1 VRLVLLLA
9 WRHLTHRK
17 GATLLSALG
26 IALGIA
32 TVVSVMTLDHNTL
45 LSQQMFR
52 APSDPGSDLLIQPL
66 DSSPGA
72 HAALA
77 QRLRDEPFLSGVT
90 AFTTAKWAL
99 VHEGTTRAGVE
110 IMAVETTARSHHGGY
125 QVEEGTDL
133 DQQSNTSQILV
144 TRGLVEKAG
153 LEVGDIVQLTRPP
166 ARRAPVTRCVDGKM
180 VVIGPGG
187 RAPRNPSAAAP
198 MHDFEVVGILSPTSL
213 GYHSSRVI
221 MAFERGRKL
230 LGPRATARF
239 WADLD
244 TGLTDFLG
252 VENRLREDFVVY
264 QPKRALAGQAPEEA
278 AFRAGVRMCGFLA
291 LFLGLYIIFNTMSM
305 SLVERVRQI
314 GLLRAL
320 GVTRGKLLAIFL
332 TEGAALSLLGAL
344 LSIGMAAGIVM
355 TLKALRIT
363 TLGFGKPLEIVEIPY
378 LPIAAVMC
386 AGVLFS
392 LMGIVYPFLRASRLS
407 VIDALRRG
415 VIELSRDPFT
425 GARRS
430 ILVGLLLIV
439 PVAWLIGSPSE
450 GFIAK
455 PLWEA
460 FLQSIAI
467 VGGAIT
473 VLLLCSGLLPKL
485 ASSLMA
491 PLRGPAIVIARGTVA
506 SARHRVFSSVTGLML
521 VFAAVFLVVSVLES
535 LKFETRQ
542 FAERALA
549 DRIYIRTTPAGADRI
564 ETLRSI
570 EGLANLTPVDV
581 EVNGAFLVRALDK
594 RILDTGTLAGDAR
607 AAADFVTKPTIIL
620 STRCADDFVYEKH
633 GWVKLATDAEGSVE
647 FRVLAVTDEYG
658 FAPDDR
664 IFAVISIENMKRYWC
679 RDANE
684 QATQFAAWAP
694 DAGPDDRQRLAAA
707 IATGLGEDNLL
718 SLRFGDQIGEG
729 YIAGLD
735 RDFGIFYAILVLTVM
750 LAALG
755 GLNAMV
761 IAVMERRRE
770 IGLLR
775 VVGLTGGQVARMLL
789 VESGTFGVL
798 GGVLGLIVGIP
809 LAIVS
814 ARALTAMSHL
824 NLSFALTIPALAA
837 VLAGAILVALLA
849 VLYPAMRA
857 NSLRLSS
864 IMRYE

>member
-1 VRLVLLLA
+1 VKLVWMLA
-9 WRHLTHRK
+9 WRHLSHRP

-32 TVVSVMTLDHNTL
+32 TVVSVITLDHNTL

-66 DSSPGA
+66 DSSSDSF
-72 HAALA
+72 AAQA
-77 QRLRDEPFLSGVT
+77 QRLANEPFLRGVT
-90 AFTTAKWAL
+90 GFTTAKWAL
-99 VHEGTTRAGVE
+99 IHDGVTRAGVE
-110 IMAVETTARSHHGGY
+110 IMAVEEAARSYHGGY
-125 QVEEGTDL
+125 LIDEGVDL
-133 DQQSNTSQILV
+133 DYASDAPQIVV
-144 TRGLVEKAG
+144 TRGLVEHAG
-153 LEVGDIVQLTRPP
+153 LAVGDIVQLTRPP
-166 ARRAPVTRCVDGKM
+166 SRRAPATRCVDGKM
-180 VVIGPGG
+180 VVVNPGG
-187 RAPRNPSAAAP
+187 RGAPTPRIL
-198 MHDFEVVGILSPTSL
+198 HDFEIVGILSPTSL
-213 GYHSSRVI
+213 GYHTSRVI
-221 MAFERGRKL
+221 LPFGAGRRL
-230 LGPRATARF
+230 LGDQATVRF

-244 TGLTDFLG
+244 IAQTDFLG
-252 VENRLREDFVVY
+252 IENRLREEFVVY
-264 QPKRALAGQAPEEA
+264 APKRSMAGQAPEEA
-278 AFRAGVRMCGFLA
+278 AFRAGVRMCAFLA

-320 GVTRGKLLAIFL
+320 GVTRGRLLAIFL
-332 TEGAALSLLGAL
+332 TEGGVLSLMGAL
-344 LSIGMAAGIVM
+344 LSVGMSIGIVGAM
-355 TLKALRIT
+355 KALRIT
-363 TLGFGKPLEIVEIPY
+363 TLGFGKPLEIVE
-378 LPIAAVMC
+378 LPIGPILAVMF

-430 ILVGLLLIV
+430 ILIGLLAIV
-439 PVAWLIGSPSE
+439 PVAWFIGAPSE
-450 GFIAK
+450 GFIAV

-460 FLQSIAI
+460 FLQAIAI
-467 VGGAIT
+467 VGGAIA
-473 VLLLCSGLLPKL
+473 LLLLFSGLLPGL
-485 ASSLMA
+485 AGLLMA
-491 PLRGPAIVIARGTVA
+491 PLRGPAIVLARSTVA
-506 SARHRVFSSVTGLML
+506 SARHRVFSTVTGLML

-535 LKFETRQ
+535 LKAETRQ

-549 DRIYIRTTPAGADRI
+549 GRLYIRTTPDGADRM
-564 ETLRSI
+564 EELRTI
-570 EGLANLTPVDV
+570 PGLGNLTPVDV
-581 EVNGAFLVRALDK
+581 DVTSPFLVRALDK
-594 RILDTGTLAGDAR
+594 RMLGVGSLAGNAR
-607 AAADFVTKPTIIL
+607 AASDFARKPTLIL
-620 STRCADDFVYEKH
+620 SSRCADDFGYVKD
-633 GWVKLATDAEGSVE
+633 GWVTLATAADGPVD

-664 IFAVISIENMKRYWC
+664 VFAAISIENMRRYWC

-684 QATQFAAWAP
+684 RATQFAAWAP
-694 DAGPDDRQRLAAA
+694 QFGPDDQARLGAA
-707 IATGLGEDNLL
+707 IRAGLGEENLL
-718 SLRFGDQIGEG
+718 SLRFGDRIGEG
-729 YIAGLD
+729 YLTNLN

-755 GLNAMV
+755 VLNAMV

-789 VESGTFGVL
+789 VESGAFGVL

-809 LAIVS
+809 LATLS
-814 ARALTAMSHL
+814 ARTLTAMSHL
-824 NLSFALTIPALAA
+824 DLVFSLTAPALTA

-857 NSLRLSS
+857 NSLRLSTV
-864 IMRYE
+864 MRYE